1 MLIVNKRSHLRNLRT
16 LVLKP
21 RLGQNE
27 TPASHHTPGRVQA
40 EQTRWAATLCV
51 TLCIHVL
58 ILVDV
63 CNMSGYLH
71 RLRYLFYIYI
81 CTHYCILIVYIYS
94 YCIFIVYYITHHCL
108 FVVNLIKHGCLMC
121 YASISVFLRV
131 PSIASFQER
140 AKSSLWYQ
148 IWWTN
153 DRIDWS
159 ASLAWW
165 ISKLVLPSKKSCCKR
180 WPKNPWNCRLQ
191 ALQRFKSDTMSHTFI
206 HLK

>member
-1 MLIVNKRSHLRNLRT
+1 MKPQRHTTRQEESKQSKRGEPRRCVLRCAFMYWSWLMCAICLDT
-16 LVLKP
+16 YID
-21 RLGQNE
+21 LGIC
-27 TPASHHTPGRVQA
+27 S
-40 EQTRWAATLCV
+40 
-51 TLCIHVL
+51 
-58 ILVDV
+58 
-63 CNMSGYLH
+63 
-71 RLRYLFYIYI
+71 IYI

-108 FVVNLIKHGCLMC
+108 FIVNLIKHGCLMC
-121 YASISVFLRV
+121 YTSISVFLRV

-165 ISKLVLPSKKSCCKR
+165 ISKLVLPWKKSCCKR